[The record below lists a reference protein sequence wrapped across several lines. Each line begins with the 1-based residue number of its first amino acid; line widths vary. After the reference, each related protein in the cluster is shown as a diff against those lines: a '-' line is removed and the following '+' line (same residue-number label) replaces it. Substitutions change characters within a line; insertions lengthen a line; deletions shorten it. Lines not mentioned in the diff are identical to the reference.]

1 MTLAERKAICSLL
14 VKMDKQ
20 KDFSKK
26 IGLNNTSILKANEFC
41 VKEFV
46 CKNMKE

>member
-26 IGLNNTSILKANEFC
+26 IGLINTSILKEKSTSNL
-41 VKEFV
+41 
-46 CKNMKE
+46 NT